1 MAELRCELNVGPSL
15 IRRWRHLVDRGST
28 AAVAAEEDVGPASEL
43 REQVSAWIA
52 DYNAVAP
59 HSALGVR
66 SPMQYRS
73 EVLDVIPAGA

>member
-1 MAELRCELNVGPSL
+1 MAELSRELNAGPSL

-28 AAVAAEEDVGPASEL
+28 AAVAAEEDVAPASEL

-59 HSALGVR
+59 HSVLGVR
-66 SPMQYRS
+66 SPKQYRS
-73 EVLDVIPAGA
+73 EVLDVVPAGA